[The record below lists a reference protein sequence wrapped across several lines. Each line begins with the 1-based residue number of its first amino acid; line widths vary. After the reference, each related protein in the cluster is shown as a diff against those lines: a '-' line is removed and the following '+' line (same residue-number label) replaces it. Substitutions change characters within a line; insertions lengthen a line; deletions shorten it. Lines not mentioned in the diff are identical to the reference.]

1 MVQSPIERCD
11 ISFSQNEGQNNYL
24 KNALKKWWNS
34 GEAGEAALLVARN
47 IIR

>member
-1 MVQSPIERCD
+1 MVQSPIERGD

-34 GEAGEAALLVARN
+34 SGAGEAALLVARN
-47 IIR
+47 IR